1 MRDVKRDFGE
11 PEELVR
17 SDLRGLALLLVPAPV
32 AGAVAVM
39 LGQDKKTALL
49 LAVLWA
55 GIFVPVIIVVRWL
68 VGRNAIFVDDKGLI
82 AVVRGRA
89 TRGPD
94 WDDTADASWDGG
106 AFWTSWDPGAIRVT
120 TKAAPSGEDMGA
132 PGGGRVGAVVVV
144 RPWKRAEIGR
154 HVELAL
160 AKHLSRLVPPA

>member
-17 SDLRGLALLLVPAPV
+17 SDLRGLALLLVTAPV
-32 AGAVAVM
+32 AGAIAAM
-39 LGQDKKTALL
+39 LGQGMKTALGFTL
-49 LAVLWA
+49 LWA
-55 GIFVPVIIVVRWL
+55 GIFVPVIIAVRWL

-94 WDDTADASWDGG
+94 WDDIVDASWDGG
-106 AFWTSWDPGAIRVT
+106 AVWTSWDPGAIRVT
-120 TKAAPSGEDMGA
+120 TKAAPADEHGA
-132 PGGGRVGAVVVV
+132 PGGDRVGAVVVV
-144 RPWKRAEIGR
+144 RPRKRAEAGR

-160 AKHLSRLVPPA
+160 AKYLSRLVPPA